1 MKDESNENSPRV
13 APIYMYKLL
22 NRIYPLCKNVSLFF
36 FSLSP
41 SFFTLKY
48 DHSNI
53 AIHMWHPL
61 SDESSLTSPPS
72 SYMKHAATPKGRGS
86 CSNIVEYQFFPK
98 LQKFFRFYYY
108 LSIPP
113 RGFLSRRFF
122 FYIVLRIVCNFF
134 YLKRVKLIYFN
145 RE

>member
-1 MKDESNENSPRV
+1 MKILHAS
-13 APIYMYKLL
+13 LL
-22 NRIYPLCKNVSLFF
+22 YTCINYSIVFIPCVKTCLSSFSL
-36 FSLSP
+36 SLSP

-98 LQKFFRFYYY
+98 LENSSVSIIILASLLVDFFHTDF
-108 LSIPP
+108 S
-113 RGFLSRRFF
+113 FTSCC
-122 FYIVLRIVCNFF
+122 V
-134 YLKRVKLIYFN
+134 YFAISFI
-145 RE
+145 